1 LDQEQVAARLGRVA
15 GHVAPA
21 EQRIDQLG
29 LDRLTHRLDLPL
41 AASGQDLLIRNAT
54 VHTVTER
61 GTLERADVLVRNGRV
76 AAVGTGLAAAGAT
89 VVEAAGRPL
98 TPGLFGGITALGVVE
113 VSQEPSTVDNAPPHG
128 EQQGARSPE
137 IRPELDVTLA
147 FNPESVVIGVNR
159 VEGITFA
166 MVAPGAA
173 TGAAVISGQG
183 AVARLD
189 GRVDAIAAPSRTLFA
204 NLGAGAAAAG
214 VSRAAQFMLLEQA
227 AREAKPTP
235 QMRDPDF
242 RLLTPIGREVLAR
255 YLGGGR
261 IAFSVD
267 RASDIRQ
274 VLAFARKQGA
284 RPVVIGG
291 AQAWQV
297 ADQLAQTKVPVILD
311 PLVDLPDTFDQLGA
325 TLENAARLQK
335 AGVRIAFTNL
345 NDGTHNARKVRQTA
359 GIAVA
364 HGLPWDAAL
373 AALTANPAE
382 IFGLGTQFG
391 RIAPGYVADLVLWS
405 GDPLEVTTV
414 AEQVWIDGRAQSMR
428 SRQSELR
435 DRYRPGA
442 R

>member
-1 LDQEQVAARLGRVA
+1 VKRAVNRCCGRLLCLLAALPLT
-15 GHVAPA
+15 APA
-21 EQRIDQLG
+21 
-29 LDRLTHRLDLPL
+29 
-41 AASGQDLLIRNAT
+41 QDLLIRNAR
-54 VHTVTER
+54 VHTVSER
-61 GTLERADVLVRNGRV
+61 GTLERADVLVRNGRI
-76 AAVGTGLAAAGAT
+76 AAVGAGLAAAGAA
-89 VVEAAGRPL
+89 VVEAEGRPL
-98 TPGLFGGITALGVVE
+98 TPGLFGGITALGVTE
-113 VSQEPSTVDNAPPHG
+113 ISLEPSTVDNDPPHG
-128 EQQGARSPE
+128 DQKGTAVEL
-137 IRPELDVTLA
+137 RPEFDVTLA
-147 FNPESVVIGVNR
+147 FNPDSAVIGVNR

-166 MVAPGAA
+166 MVAPGAGA
-173 TGAAVISGQG
+173 GAAVISGQG

-189 GRVDAIAAPSRTLFA
+189 GRLDAFAAPSRTLFA
-204 NLGAGAAAAG
+204 DIGAGAAAAG

-235 QMRDPDF
+235 QMRDADF
-242 RLLTPIGREVLAR
+242 RLLTPTGREVLAR
-255 YLGGGR
+255 HLNGGR

-267 RASDIRQ
+267 RASDIRR
-274 VLAFARKQGA
+274 VLAFAQQQGA

-291 AQAWQV
+291 AQAWRV
-297 ADQLAQTKVPVILD
+297 AGQLAQARVPVIVD

-325 TLENAARLQK
+325 TLENAARLHG

-345 NDGTHNARKVRQTA
+345 GDGTHNARKVRQAA

-382 IFGLGTQFG
+382 IFGIGAEYG

-405 GDPLEVTTV
+405 GDPLEVTSV
-414 AEQVWIDGRAQSMR
+414 AEQVWIDGRAQPMR

>member
-1 LDQEQVAARLGRVA
+1 MRTDPFMARALLCALAA
-15 GHVAPA
+15 
-21 EQRIDQLG
+21 
-29 LDRLTHRLDLPL
+29 LPFG

-54 VHTVTER
+54 VHTVSAR
-61 GTLERADVLVRNGRV
+61 GTLERADVLVRNGRI
-76 AAVGTGLAAAGAT
+76 AEVGTNLAAPGAT
-89 VVEAAGRPL
+89 VVDAQGRPL

-113 VSQEPSTVDNAPPHG
+113 VSQEKTTVDNASPHDD
-128 EQQGARSPE
+128 ENSNAAEP
-137 IRPELDVTLA
+137 RPEFDVTRA
-147 FNPESVVIGVNR
+147 FNPDSAVIGVNR

-166 MVAPGAA
+166 MVAPDAVSGN
-173 TGAAVISGQG
+173 AVIAGQG

-189 GRVDAIAAPSRTLFA
+189 GRADAVLAPSHTLFA
-204 NLGAGAAAAG
+204 NLGAGI
-214 VSRAAQFMLLEQA
+214 SRAAQFMLLEQA
-227 AREAKPTP
+227 TREARPTP
-235 QMRDPDF
+235 QMRDSDF
-242 RLLTPIGREVLAR
+242 KLLTPTGREVLAR

-274 VLAFARKQGA
+274 VLAFAQAYGA
-284 RPVVIGG
+284 RPIVVGG

-297 ADQLAQTKVPVILD
+297 APQLAQARVPVVLD
-311 PLVDLPDTFDQLGA
+311 PLVDLPGSFDQLGA

-345 NDGTHNARKVRQTA
+345 NDGTHNARKVRQAA
-359 GIAVA
+359 GVAVA

-382 IFGLGTQFG
+382 IFGVGAEFG

-405 GDPLEVTTV
+405 GDPLEVTSV
-414 AEQVWIDGRAQSMR
+414 AQQVWIDGRAQSMR
-428 SRQSELR
+428 SRQTDLR
-435 DRYRPGA
+435 DRYRPAG